1 MNRLR
6 RGAQLAL
13 IVSFLLLS
21 TESRAGE
28 IKGQVSAAGSISTE
42 SVVVYLDTI
51 PGKTFDAPTKHA
63 IMDQRHLKFVPQV
76 LVVLQGTTVDFLNSD
91 STLHNV
97 FWPDIGG
104 NKKLAANLGTWP
116 QGQKKSFT
124 FNNPGAITLLCNVHP
139 EMSGYVVVVTNPYFD
154 VTNKEGAYEIKNVP
168 PGHYT
173 LKTWSEEGKPLTQA
187 VDVSDA
193 ATTVDLTIRR

>member
-6 RGAQLAL
+6 RGAPLAL
-13 IVSFLLLS
+13 IISFLLLS

-28 IKGQVSAAGSISTE
+28 IKGQVSAAGSLSTE

-63 IMDQRHLKFVPQV
+63 IMDQRHLKFIPQV

-139 EMSGYVVVVTNPYFD
+139 EMSGYVVVVTNPYFG
-154 VTNKEGAYEIKNVP
+154 VTNKEGAFEIKNVP
-168 PGHYT
+168 AGHYT

>member
-6 RGAQLAL
+6 RGAPLAL
-13 IVSFLLLS
+13 IISFLLLS

-28 IKGQVSAAGSISTE
+28 IKGQVSAAGSLSTE
-42 SVVVYLDTI
+42 SVVVYLDAI

-63 IMDQRHLKFVPQV
+63 IMDQRHLKFIPQV

-139 EMSGYVVVVTNPYFD
+139 EMSGYVVVVTNPYFG
-154 VTNKEGAYEIKNVP
+154 VTNKEGAFEIKNVP
-168 PGHYT
+168 AGHYT